1 MSSDNDFL
9 DEIKNRI
16 IRNMKET
23 GNKFRVA
30 SGREIENY
38 SVSDCGQYDRVS
50 LYGKD
55 KISFAKEHSRGINP
69 YRWDLK
75 ERITELA
82 SEIEKWNM

>member
-55 KISFAKEHSRGINP
+55 KISFAKEHSLDIDSD
-69 YRWDLK
+69 RWDLK

-82 SEIEKWNM
+82 AEIDK

>member
-30 SGREIENY
+30 AGREIENY
-38 SVSDCGQYDRVS
+38 SALDCGQY
-50 LYGKD
+50 L
-55 KISFAKEHSRGINP
+55 
-69 YRWDLK
+69 WL
-75 ERITELA
+75 ERIKSLLRRSIHLILTL
-82 SEIEKWNM
+82 IDGI